1 MQRAIE
7 AAGIATVSV
16 TLYRQVTA
24 KLRVPRALSLRFPF
38 GYPLGDAFDIDFQ
51 HRIIRHALEALEELR
66 EPGTIVDLPYRWEDY
81 RRARDAGRPFPSA
94 AHSPRQIDGRP

>member
-1 MQRAIE
+1 MGLVQRAIE

-38 GYPLGDAFDIDFQ
+38 GYPLGDAFDVGFQ
-51 HRIIRHALEALEELR
+51 RRIIEHGMTALEETK
-66 EPGTIVDLPYRWEDY
+66 EPGTIIDLPYTWEDY
-81 RRARDAGRPFPSA
+81 RTGRLA
-94 AHSPRQIDGRP
+94 